1 MGEKLLIK
9 GCMLTTFFNDGYN
22 ATKILEDVDILVE
35 DGLITRI
42 DRGVEAPGAKVIP
55 AAGKL
60 AAPGFVNGRSCSMA
74 ALLSKSI
81 AADIKCS
88 RFGDTPR
95 YFRVNPF
102 VNIAQTALSDDQLK
116 AILRLSLYE
125 MIRSGTTAVL
135 EQCSVR
141 ELPLFLSL
149 CEELGMRAVACPT
162 LMSRETLP
170 ETDAWGRC
178 DNQLQ
183 QVDEEGLTAWNIAQV
198 QRTAGRLAQAGM
210 GLGSVETVSESLMRR
225 VGRAAFDLDC
235 ILMVPA
241 NETKQEREV
250 CLTRYGMSPAQ
261 VLHKNHV
268 LHRKT
273 IVGGCQYAE
282 KEDRTV
288 LRSAGAPVAL
298 CPIESLHD
306 AVVAPFL
313 DHQYDDLQILIGSGT
328 AEADMTRQLQ
338 ALTLSG
344 KLERGLRHQMR
355 AQKTFFAATTGGAQ
369 AAVLPV
375 GEIDEGL
382 PADLILI
389 DTRSPHYH
397 PFTMPITDLIYETA
411 PSDITEV
418 IVNGRLL
425 KENGTVLGWD
435 AGWIVEQAEEAL
447 DQVWMRARETGAL

>member
-1 MGEKLLIK
+1 MSERLLIK
-9 GCMLTTFFNDGYN
+9 NCMLTTFFNDGYN
-22 ATKILEDVDILVE
+22 ATKILEDVDILIE
-35 DGLITRI
+35 DGLIARI
-42 DRGVEAPGAKVIP
+42 DKGVEAPGARVIS

-81 AADIKCS
+81 SADIKCS

-102 VNIAQTALSDDQLK
+102 VNIVQAVLSDEQITAL
-116 AILRLSLYE
+116 LRLSLYE
-125 MIRSGTTAVL
+125 MICSGTTTVL

-141 ELPLFLSL
+141 ELPLFLSI
-149 CEELGMRAVACPT
+149 CEKLGMRAVVSPT
-162 LMSRETLP
+162 LMSRESLP

-183 QVDEEGLTAWNIAQV
+183 QVNEEALTAWNVAQV
-198 QRTAGRLAQAGM
+198 KSTAGNLAKAGM

-250 CLTRYGMSPAQ
+250 SFQRYGMSPAQ

-282 KEDRTV
+282 KEDRSV

-313 DHQYDDLQILIGSGT
+313 AHQYNDLQILIGSGT
-328 AEADMTRQLQ
+328 ATADMTRQVQ

-344 KLERGLRHQMR
+344 KLERRLRHQMR
-355 AQKTFFAATTGGAQ
+355 AQKTFFAVSTGGAQ
-369 AAVLPV
+369 AAALPV

-425 KENGTVLGWD
+425 KENGAVLGMD
-435 AGWIVEQAEEAL
+435 IVLIVEQAEEVMN
-447 DQVWMRARETGAL
+447 QVWMRARETGAL